1 MRIFVT
7 ADLHFNHKNI
17 LTSKRDG
24 NGKLVHAGRPFT
36 FKEEMNEVL
45 IQNWNNR
52 VTPED
57 AVFVLGDVSFGG
69 TYETI
74 DLCSRLNG
82 IKVLVMGNHDRK
94 WTKTFCKR
102 CGFDFVFKHYF
113 RYYTFSKIVK
123 YESIKV
129 FLTHEP
135 MKMVYAV
142 DEVSN
147 GELWLTYENG
157 RVETIDSENWKK
169 HEDYY
174 FVRYRIN
181 GKDRGWNMV
190 RINNYQH
197 IFNIHGHLH
206 GLSLGSRSHWCISV
220 ENTKYSPVELKGMD
234 HLKGPEQLRLWIT
247 KHSECTGY

>member
-17 LTSKRDG
+17 LTPKRNDKG
-24 NGKLVHAGRPFT
+24 RLVHPGRPFT
-36 FKEEMNEVL
+36 SKEEMNEAL

-113 RYYTFSKIVK
+113 VFYTHANMKSGQ
-123 YESIKV
+123 YLKV

-142 DEVSN
+142 DEVAN
-147 GELWLTYENG
+147 GELWIHYES
-157 RVETIDSENWKK
+157 RYTETVESENWKK

-174 FVRYRIN
+174 FVRYREN
-181 GKDRGWNMV
+181 GRDRGWNMV
-190 RINNYQH
+190 RVNDSQRLL
-197 IFNIHGHLH
+197 NIHGHIH
-206 GLSLGSRSHWCISV
+206 GLELGSKAHRCVSV
-220 ENTKYSPVELKGMD
+220 ENTEYSPMELSGMYY
-234 HLKGPEQLRLWIT
+234 LKSPEEFRLWIIL
-247 KHSECTGY
+247 HSGCTGF